1 MLDRLDTA
9 FSRDQPH
16 KIYVRHRM
24 LEHAAEL
31 WAWLED
37 GAYLY
42 VCGDAERMARDVDR
56 SLAYIIAKEGGM
68 DMPGPRPI
76 SPASPEKAVT
86 PATSIDRG
94 RRGAAA
100 YGAIRND
107 ATATMTRPLHGR
119 RIALLETREA
129 DRLAAMLREEGA
141 EIVACPAVAI
151 VLPADPGL
159 ALAWLGRFTAAPF
172 DDLILLTGEGLYR
185 LRDLAQPA
193 GVEPAFL
200 TALSR
205 TRTICRGPKPVRALR
220 MLRQQPQL
228 RAEEPTTE
236 GVLALLSSL
245 DLRGRRVGVQ
255 LYPGSGDRLVAF
267 LEGAGAIPDPVTPY
281 EYASHVADE
290 SILALIDQ
298 LAAGA
303 IDVVALTS
311 APQVRRLFDV
321 AQSHGCADRLLTGLN
336 RTTIA
341 AIGPVVAEAVR
352 RHGLAPAIMPS
363 GSYFMKPL
371 VSAIAATMN

>member
-1 MLDRLDTA
+1 
-9 FSRDQPH
+9 
-16 KIYVRHRM
+16 
-24 LEHAAEL
+24 
-31 WAWLED
+31 
-37 GAYLY
+37 
-42 VCGDAERMARDVDR
+42 
-56 SLAYIIAKEGGM
+56 
-68 DMPGPRPI
+68 
-76 SPASPEKAVT
+76 
-86 PATSIDRG
+86 
-94 RRGAAA
+94 
-100 YGAIRND
+100 
-107 ATATMTRPLHGR
+107 MTRPLHGR

-281 EYASHVADE
+281 EYASQVADE
-290 SILALIDQ
+290 SILMLIDQ

-303 IDVVALTS
+303 IDVVAITS

-321 AQSHGCADRLLTGLN
+321 AQSHRCTDRLLAGLG
-336 RTTIA
+336 RATIA

-352 RHGLAPAIMPS
+352 RRGLTPAIMPS
-363 GSYFMKPL
+363 GTYFMKPL
-371 VSAIAATMN
+371 VSAIAAAAMNANGT